1 MLYKNSYSNIVII
14 IMAFSLFGCAS
25 MSPKPLQ
32 LTDMVPRNPEL
43 TFRSS
48 GKSISIGEIQGRQ
61 EKGDAFYRITT
72 SELRQIVVDGLKHTQ
87 LFSSVYVINQKN
99 ADYTLTAK
107 ILGQPFVGG
116 WSPTV
121 ALYVKYRIKR
131 NDNGATVFDKRIQS
145 VYTAT
150 AGGVFKGIE
159 RIRKANEGAARENI
173 KKLIEELSKIQI

>member
-48 GKSISIGEIQGRQ
+48 GKSISIGEIQGRL
-61 EKGDAFYRITT
+61 ERGDMLYKITT
-72 SELRQIVVDGLKHTQ
+72 FDLRQIVVDGLKHTQ
-87 LFSSVYVINQKN
+87 LFSSVYASDQKN
-99 ADYTLTAK
+99 ADYTLTAH

-116 WSPTV
+116 WSVTV
-121 ALYVKYRIKR
+121 ALYVRYRIKR
-131 NDNGATVFDKRIQS
+131 NDNGATVFNKRIQS

-150 AGGVFKGIE
+150 ISDGFQTVE
-159 RIRKANEGAARENI
+159 LLRKATEGAARENI